1 MLKFFFFFLFEV
13 QMISLAYA
21 NSAPAPGGLM
31 SFVPF
36 IIIFILFYFM
46 LIRPQM
52 KQAKDHKKLI
62 SELKKGD
69 EVILSSGMMGTI
81 EEVSDLYIILNIANE
96 THVKFQKNSVQTVL
110 PKGTIK
116 SI

>member
-1 MLKFFFFFLFEV
+1 
-13 QMISLAYA
+13 MISIAYA
-21 NSAPAPGGLM
+21 NSAAAPGGLM

-69 EVILSSGMMGTI
+69 EIMLASGLLGTIQKVTDNFLIINISSGTDI
-81 EEVSDLYIILNIANE
+81 KIQRA
-96 THVKFQKNSVQTVL
+96 SVQSVL
-110 PKGTIK
+110 NKGTIK

>member
-1 MLKFFFFFLFEV
+1 
-13 QMISLAYA
+13 MISLAYA
-21 NSAPAPGGLM
+21 NNAPAPGGLM

-52 KQAKDHKKLI
+52 KQAKEHKKLLA
-62 SELKKGD
+62 ELKKGD
-69 EVILSSGMMGTI
+69 EIMLASGILGKIEKVTDNFVILEI
-81 EEVSDLYIILNIANE
+81 SDSTQIK
-96 THVKFQKNSVQTVL
+96 VQKNSVQTVL
-110 PKGTIK
+110 NKGTIK

>member
-1 MLKFFFFFLFEV
+1 
-13 QMISLAYA
+13 MISLAYA
-21 NSAPAPGGLM
+21 NSASAPGGLM

-69 EVILSSGMMGTI
+69 EVMLSSGMMGTI
-81 EEVSDLYIILNIANE
+81 EKVSDLYIILNVAND
-96 THVKFQKNSVQTVL
+96 TNVKFQKNSVQTVL

>member
-1 MLKFFFFFLFEV
+1 
-13 QMISLAYA
+13 MISLAYA
-21 NSAPAPGGLM
+21 NSAHAPGGLM

-52 KQAKDHKKLI
+52 KQAKEHKKLL

-69 EVILSSGMMGTI
+69 EIMLASGILGKIEKVADNFVILEI
-81 EEVSDLYIILNIANE
+81 SDDTQIK
-96 THVKFQKNSVQTVL
+96 VQKNSVQVVL
-110 PKGTIK
+110 NKGTIK

>member
-1 MLKFFFFFLFEV
+1 
-13 QMISLAYA
+13 MISLAYA
-21 NSAPAPGGLM
+21 NTAVAPGGLM
-31 SFVPF
+31 SFVPV

-69 EVILSSGMMGTI
+69 EVMLSSGMMGTI
-81 EEVSDLYIILNIANE
+81 EKVSDLYIILNVANE
-96 THVKFQKNSVQTVL
+96 TNVKFQKNSVQTVL

>member
-1 MLKFFFFFLFEV
+1 
-13 QMISLAYA
+13 MISLAYA
-21 NSAPAPGGLM
+21 NNAVAPGGLM

-69 EVILSSGMMGTI
+69 EVMLSSGMMGTI
-81 EEVSDLYIILNIANE
+81 EKVSDLYIILNVANE
-96 THVKFQKNSVQTVL
+96 TNVKFQKNSVQTVL

>member
-1 MLKFFFFFLFEV
+1 
-13 QMISLAYA
+13 MISLAYA
-21 NSAPAPGGLM
+21 NSASAPGGLM

-69 EVILSSGMMGTI
+69 EVMLASGIMGTI
-81 EEVSDLYIILNIANE
+81 EKVSDLYIILNVAND
-96 THVKFQKNSVQTVL
+96 TNIKFQKNSVQTVL

>member
-1 MLKFFFFFLFEV
+1 
-13 QMISLAYA
+13 MISLAYA
-21 NSAPAPGGLM
+21 NTAVAPSGLM

-69 EVILSSGMMGTI
+69 EVMLSSGMMGTI
-81 EEVSDLYIILNIANE
+81 EKVSDLYIILNVANE
-96 THVKFQKNSVQTVL
+96 TNVKFQKNSVQTVL
-110 PKGTIK
+110 PKGTLK

>member
-1 MLKFFFFFLFEV
+1 
-13 QMISLAYA
+13 MISLAYA
-21 NSAPAPGGLM
+21 NTAVAPGGLM

-62 SELKKGD
+62 SVLKKGD
-69 EVILSSGMMGTI
+69 EVMLSSGMMGTI
-81 EEVSDLYIILNIANE
+81 EKVSDLYIILNVANE
-96 THVKFQKNSVQTVL
+96 TNVKFQKNSVQTVL
-110 PKGTIK
+110 PKGTLK

>member
-1 MLKFFFFFLFEV
+1 
-13 QMISLAYA
+13 MISLAYA
-21 NSAPAPGGLM
+21 NSATAPGGLM

-69 EVILSSGMMGTI
+69 EVMLASGMMGTI
-81 EEVSDLYIILNIANE
+81 EKVSDLYIILNVAND
-96 THVKFQKNSVQTVL
+96 TNVKFQKNSVQTVL

>member
-1 MLKFFFFFLFEV
+1 
-13 QMISLAYA
+13 MISLAYA
-21 NSAPAPGGLM
+21 NTTVAPGGLM

-69 EVILSSGMMGTI
+69 EVMLSSGMMGTI
-81 EEVSDLYIILNIANE
+81 EKVSDLYIILNVANE
-96 THVKFQKNSVQTVL
+96 TNVKFQKNSVQTVL